1 MSEIK
6 KQWYVVRAI
15 GGKEAKVKEYIEAEV
30 RHNHLEDYISQ
41 VLIPTEKVYTIRNG
55 KKVSKEKV
63 SYPGYVLVEAA
74 FVGQIPI
81 LIRNTPNVLGFL
93 GDTKED
99 SRKMIATPL
108 RPQEVARIL
117 GRVDEMNAMEEENEI
132 PFFVGETVKVT
143 DGPFSSF
150 QGTIEAVD
158 NERKKLTVSVKIFG
172 RKTPMELGFTAKEVA
187 AFIKLQIKGG
197 AANPSP
203 PVGPAL
209 GSKGV
214 NIMDFC
220 KQFNARTQDKAGKV
234 LPVIIT
240 VYSDKSFDFV
250 VKQPPVAIQLKEAAK
265 VQSGSAQ
272 PNRNKVGQVTWEQIR
287 EIAQDKMSDM
297 NCFTLESAM
306 RMVAGTARSMGIN
319 VVGEFPNL

>member
-6 KQWYVVRAI
+6 KQWYVIRAV

-55 KKVSKEKV
+55 KKISKEKV

-81 LIRNTPNVLGFL
+81 MLRNTPNVLGFL
-93 GDTKED
+93 GDTKEE

-117 GRVDEMNAMEEENEI
+117 GRVDEMSVMEEENEI

-172 RKTPMELGFTAKEVA
+172 RKTPMELSFTKVVPPILRPRLVPRWVPRESISWTSASNSTPVRRTRRERFFRSSLLFTA
-187 AFIKLQIKGG
+187 I
-197 AANPSP
+197 SR
-203 PVGPAL
+203 
-209 GSKGV
+209 S
-214 NIMDFC
+214 
-220 KQFNARTQDKAGKV
+220 
-234 LPVIIT
+234 
-240 VYSDKSFDFV
+240 
-250 VKQPPVAIQLKEAAK
+250 
-265 VQSGSAQ
+265 
-272 PNRNKVGQVTWEQIR
+272 
-287 EIAQDKMSDM
+287 
-297 NCFTLESAM
+297 TL
-306 RMVAGTARSMGIN
+306 
-319 VVGEFPNL
+319 L